1 MFSSEPGSVM
11 VSLHVDVCNVDGEAV
26 QSFTTHTEHAHDPA
40 HPIEDTIN
48 LAVGAVAVDA
58 EAFAT
63 SVSLNLS
70 RRGGLEPETK
80 PQELPAWPASC
91 NNPDAHFGHPEWR
104 LTWRGWCP
112 GRQVAL

>member
-1 MFSSEPGSVM
+1 MFSPEPGSVM
-11 VSLHVDVCNVDGEAV
+11 VSLHVDVCNPDGEAV

-70 RRGGLEPETK
+70 RRGNLDPDAK
-80 PQELPAWPASC
+80 PQELLEWPAPCGNRDVHS
-91 NNPDAHFGHPEWR
+91 GHPYWPPGER
-104 LTWRGWCP
+104 AWCP
-112 GRQVAL
+112 GRKVAP